1 MKVTRILMIVVLIGA
16 FFSSPGFAEESPP
29 FSMAPVIGVFDA
41 FPGEELDVPVNVT
54 NLLNESL
61 SGLTVSLVW
70 KAGDVALT
78 ANETLSLGPS
88 ESTIVHLRVKVPLLP
103 PGEYPVKIEGKF
115 GNFTLERSVA
125 VRVEKLIR
133 YSLSS
138 DIGGFYTAG
147 WDIISHIQVI
157 SKSNVPIQG
166 TVRVFVLNG
175 NESVVSS
182 WNFTVSIDPGMKWS
196 EMIRIP
202 SLDAGNYT
210 LVILADLSNVSQRLE
225 KSFKVMA
232 RKYSYSAE
240 FKGGVILV
248 KVSFADGRPAK
259 DIEIWINGTTLYTD
273 ENGEAVFVPPR
284 QGVYLV
290 RLNLDGV
297 IVTKLVDVKCSYSYR
312 AWYEN
317 GSVWIR
323 VTDEN
328 GSPVSGIRINLLGQT
343 LFTDENGLAAF
354 RVNQTGV
361 YEAELYL
368 NHCTEKVSV
377 KVDKLLVVHEV
388 SADVLVLTVIN
399 SSGSPLPNVTVVIE
413 TFSNGTLSFRTN
425 DDGKIFI
432 PLDKLGSKKFVLTA
446 EAKGYLKYSRIID
459 LSTLGKTSTS
469 PGKNTTSTSTLPG
482 GGGEKSQL
490 PDLKTILVVVLSLM
504 GLAGSSYLALARP
517 HVVEEE
523 LDRYYFVKL
532 KAPRMRP
539 LLNFRWERGMNAVEV
554 RAKRGKVRIEGS
566 RVIWEV
572 DELKPGEEA
581 ILQVLLG

>member
-1 MKVTRILMIVVLIGA
+1 MKAVRLLVVVFLMGA
-16 FFSSPGFAEESPP
+16 FFSSRGFAENSPP
-29 FSMAPVIGVFDA
+29 FSMAPVIDVFDA
-41 FPGEELDVPVNVT
+41 FPGEELDVPVSVT

-61 SGLTVSLVW
+61 SGLAVSIVW
-70 KAGDVALT
+70 KAGDVTLR
-78 ANETLSLGPS
+78 ANQTLSLGPL
-88 ESTIVHLRVKVPLLP
+88 ESTVVHLRVKVPLLP
-103 PGEYPVKIEGKF
+103 PGEYPARIEGKL
-115 GNFTLERSVA
+115 GNFTLERGVT

-147 WDIISHIQVI
+147 GDIVSYIQVI
-157 SKSNVPIQG
+157 SKSNVPIEG
-166 TVRVFVLNG
+166 TVRVFVIKG

-182 WNFTVSIDPGMKWS
+182 WNFTVSLDPGRRWS
-196 EMIRIP
+196 ETIRIP

-210 LVILADLSNVSQRLE
+210 LAILADLSNVSQRLE
-225 KSFKVMA
+225 KSFKVIP
-232 RKYSYSAE
+232 RNYRYSAE
-240 FKGGVILV
+240 FKEGVILV

-259 DIEIWINGTTLYTD
+259 DVEVWINGTTLYTD
-273 ENGEAVFVPPR
+273 EKGEAVFVPPR

-290 RLNLDGV
+290 RLNLDGE
-297 IVTKLVDVKCSYSYR
+297 IVTRLVDVKCPYSYG

-317 GSVWIR
+317 GSIWIR

-328 GSPVSGIRINLLGQT
+328 GSPVSGIRVDLLGQT

-354 RVNQTGV
+354 KVNQAGV
-361 YEAELYL
+361 YGARLYL
-368 NHCTEKVSV
+368 GDCIEGVSV
-377 KVDKLLVVHEV
+377 KVDKLLVVPEV
-388 SADVLVLTVIN
+388 RADVLVLTVID

-413 TFSNGTLSFRTN
+413 SSSGTLSLRTN

-432 PLDKLGSKKFVLTA
+432 PLDKLGSKKFALTA
-446 EAKGYLKYSRIID
+446 EARGYLKYSSVID
-459 LSTLGKTSTS
+459 LSTPEKTSAS
-469 PGKNTTSTSTLPG
+469 PGKNTTSTFAG
-482 GGGEKSQL
+482 GGGEKSRL
-490 PDLKTILVVVLSLM
+490 PDLKAILVVVISLT

-539 LLNFRWERGMNAVEV
+539 LLNFRWERGMKALEA
-554 RAKRGKVRIEGS
+554 RATRGKARIEGS

-572 DELKPGEEA
+572 DELKPNEEA
-581 ILQVLLG
+581 VLQVILG